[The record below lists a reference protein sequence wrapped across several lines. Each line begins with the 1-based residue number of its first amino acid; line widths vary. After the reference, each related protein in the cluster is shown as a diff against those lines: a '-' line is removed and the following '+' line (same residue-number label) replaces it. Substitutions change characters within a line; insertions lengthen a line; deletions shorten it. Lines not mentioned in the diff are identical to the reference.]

1 MCVNIIYVIGG
12 YDVVNRVPV
21 LMIVGEAKG
30 YIYIYIYSD
39 EGRRVR
45 VRIKNIDCNRN
56 YNKAIMYYPKE
67 SLFGSNAFFM
77 YYQYS
82 LE

>member
-12 YDVVNRVPV
+12 YDVVNRVQV

-30 YIYIYIYSD
+30 ERDIYSD

-56 YNKAIMYYPKE
+56 YNKAIMYHPKE
-67 SLFGSNAFFM
+67 SFFGSNAFFM